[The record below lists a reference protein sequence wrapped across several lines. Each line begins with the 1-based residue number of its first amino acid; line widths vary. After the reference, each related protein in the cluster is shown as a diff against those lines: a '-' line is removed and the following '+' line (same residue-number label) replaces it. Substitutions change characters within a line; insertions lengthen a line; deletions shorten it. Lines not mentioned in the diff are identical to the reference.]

1 MSQANYAHPEVLVPT
16 QWVADNLDKSNVRI
30 VEVDWDPTNA
40 YNLGHVKGAALFD
53 WKKDM
58 NHPITRDIVDKAG
71 FEAALGRAG
80 IKSSDTVI
88 LYGDFN
94 NWFAA
99 YAFWVFKYYGHP
111 DARIMNG
118 GRKKWIDEKREFTT
132 DVPSSTAATYQAKN
146 PDENIRAYYDY
157 VKRALGD
164 RAKALV
170 DVRSPAEY
178 KGEVL
183 APPEYPTE
191 HAARGGHIPGAVS
204 QPWGQAVREDG
215 TFKSADELK
224 ALYQPKGV
232 TPDKE
237 IIAYCRIGERSSHTW
252 FVLKYL
258 LGYPQV
264 RNYDGSWTEW
274 GNMVRN
280 PVER

>member
-1 MSQANYAHPEVLVPT
+1 MSQPQYAHPEVVVPT
-16 QWVADNLDKSNVRI
+16 QWVAENIGKPNVRI
-30 VEVDWDPTNA
+30 IEVDWDAANA
-40 YNLGHVKGAALFD
+40 YNLGHIKTAALFD
-53 WKKDM
+53 WRKDM

-71 FEAALGRAG
+71 FEALLSRAG
-80 IKSSDTVI
+80 INSSDAVI

-99 YAFWVFKYYGHP
+99 YAFWVFKYYGYA
-111 DARIMNG
+111 DIRLMNG

-132 DVPSSTAATYQAKN
+132 EMPSFAASTYRAKDA
-146 PDENIRAYYDY
+146 DENIRAFYEY
-157 VKRALGD
+157 VKRSLGD
-164 RAKALV
+164 RTKILV

-191 HAARGGHIPGAVS
+191 HAARGGHIPGAIS

-215 TFKSADELK
+215 TFKSVDELK

-237 IIAYCRIGERSSHTW
+237 VIAYCRIGERSSHSW

-258 LGYPQV
+258 LGYPNV